1 MVGVFDDPEIKEL
14 FRREGV
20 VHRPGMADELLRE
33 LAPLLAEEGI
43 SLTDPSSCVDIET
56 LNAALGRAVERKNLE
71 SATPLGEARAY
82 ALTLLRLTSEAIDE
96 GDVQLAERMIQGIEP
111 EPENAD
117 HASVAHVIGV
127 SLGLLDTW
135 NRDPDLKK
143 VFAGIRVPDWNKH
156 ARAAATD
163 IIALARKGR
172 AFDST
177 GTLLRKYP
185 GFTVL
190 EASILA
196 VTGTLQAWAAHENQN
211 VRDLGMTVLD
221 ERQ

>member
-1 MVGVFDDPEIKEL
+1 MVGAFDDPEIKEL

-20 VHRPGMADELLRE
+20 VHKPGMADELLRE
-33 LAPLLAEEGI
+33 MAPLLAEEGI
-43 SLTDPSSCVDIET
+43 RLDDPSSPVDIDT

-71 SATPLGEARAY
+71 SATPLGEARAH
-82 ALTLLRLTSEAIDE
+82 ALTLLHLTSEAIDD
-96 GDVQLAERMIQGIEP
+96 GNVQLAERMIQGIEP
-111 EPENAD
+111 EPKDAD

-135 NRDPDLKK
+135 NRNPDLKR
-143 VFAGIRVPDWNKH
+143 VFAGIRVPDWNKQ

-177 GTLLRKYP
+177 GPLVRQYP

-196 VTGTLQAWAAHENQN
+196 VTGTLQAWAAHKNQS
-211 VRDLGMTVLD
+211 VRDLGTTALH
-221 ERQ
+221 EG